1 MPIKK
6 LKLETLVIDA
16 GTDVRSEIN
25 DDTVSEYGLAAK
37 NKAKLPPLVVFDTKD
52 GLLLADGFHR
62 YFGFE
67 RQGIKEY
74 DCDVRKGTRED
85 AIKYAL
91 GCNTTHGL
99 RRTNAD
105 KRNSCVIALK
115 EFPKLS
121 NRALAE
127 ICAVHHDLV
136 ADVREQ
142 VEEKTEREIL
152 KESSGQVAESANS
165 NDVSD
170 SKSGPPP
177 RREGADGKSYPVP
190 PRKTSAIPARPEK
203 PVETLDATGIPVPE
217 EIVPFWDAT
226 FSEAQRL
233 ITLTSEIRVRI
244 KRAQETN
251 EPAFREVDHTDIL
264 AKLDQVY
271 ADLKRAK
278 PYAVCPSCNGVM
290 THKNQT
296 TAKASGSRI
305 ATSGETCGTCK
316 GRGFVSEHFWKT
328 CVPEETKA
336 ITGRA

>member
-25 DDTVSEYGLAAK
+25 DDTVTEYGLAAK
-37 NKAKLPPLVVFDTKD
+37 NKAKLPPLIVYDTKD

-74 DCDVRKGTRED
+74 DCDIRKGTRED

-136 ADVREQ
+136 ADVRAQ
-142 VEEKTEREIL
+142 LEEKTEREKL
-152 KESSGQVAESANS
+152 EESDSHVADSATS
-165 NDVSD
+165 NDASP
-170 SKSGPPP
+170 SQSSPPP

-190 PRKTSAIPARPEK
+190 PRKPSAIPARPAEK
-203 PVETLDATGIPVPE
+203 PETLDATGIPVPE

-226 FSEAQRL
+226 FAEAQRL
-233 ITLTSEIRVRI
+233 ITLASEIRVRI
-244 KRAQETN
+244 KRAQDSN
-251 EPAFREVDHTDIL
+251 EPAFREVDHTDII
-264 AKLDQVY
+264 AHLDQVY

-278 PYAVCPSCNGVM
+278 PYAVCPTCNGV
-290 THKNQT
+290 T
-296 TAKASGSRI
+296 TKGCA
-305 ATSGETCGTCK
+305 TCK
-316 GRGFVSEHFWKT
+316 GRGFVSEHFWNN
-328 CVPEETKA
+328 CVPEETKNV
-336 ITGRA
+336 TGRA

>member
-25 DDTVSEYGLAAK
+25 EDTVNEYGLAAK
-37 NKAKLPPLVVFDTKD
+37 NKAKLPPLIVYDTKD

-105 KRNSCVIALK
+105 KQQAADIAVR
-115 EFPKLS
+115 EFPDS
-121 NRALAE
+121 SDSSLAE
-127 ICAVHHDLV
+127 MCGVHRNLI
-136 ADVREQ
+136 ADARRRQ
-142 VEEKTEREIL
+142 AAKL
-152 KESSGQVAESANS
+152 APCQAETP
-165 NDVSD
+165 
-170 SKSGPPP
+170 SKSQVSAPPP
-177 RREGADGKSYPVP
+177 RRTGKDGKAYSVP
-190 PRKTSAIPARPEK
+190 PRKPSAVPAHPEK

-233 ITLTSEIRVRI
+233 LTLASEMRVRI
-244 KRAQETN
+244 KRAQDSN
-251 EPAFREVDHTDIL
+251 EPAFRECDHTDIL
-264 AKLDQVY
+264 AHLDQVY

-278 PYAVCPSCNGVM
+278 PYAVCPSCNGI
-290 THKNQT
+290 T
-296 TAKASGSRI
+296 TKG
-305 ATSGETCGTCK
+305 CKTCK
-316 GRGFVSEHFWKT
+316 GRGFVSEHFWNT
-328 CVPEETKA
+328 CIPDETKQV
-336 ITGRA
+336 TGRA

>member
-74 DCDVRKGTRED
+74 DCDVHKGTRED

-105 KRNSCVIALK
+105 KRNSVMIAMR
-115 EFPKLS
+115 EFPNLS
-121 NRALAE
+121 TSALAE
-127 ICAVHHDLV
+127 ICAVSRPQVDS
-136 ADVREQ
+136 VRQE
-142 VEEKTEREIL
+142 VEEKTEREKL
-152 KESSGQVAESANS
+152 CNEAGQGADSAPSSGEKP
-165 NDVSD
+165 
-170 SKSGPPP
+170 SKSQDLPPP
-177 RREGADGKSYPVP
+177 RREGKDGKSYTVP
-190 PRKTSAIPARPEK
+190 PRKTSAIPARHER

-278 PYAVCPSCNGVM
+278 PYAVCPSCNGVS
-290 THKNQT
+290 TKGC
-296 TAKASGSRI
+296 A
-305 ATSGETCGTCK
+305 TCK

-328 CVPEETKA
+328 CVPEETKT